1 MKKILSAFLIFLSL
15 TSLCGCLNRLEK
27 HGYMFDLSD
36 YNLVEKD
43 ISSKERVLKLMG
55 SPTLISNLDSRE
67 SWIYYAEEVN
77 YLLFFYPS
85 VKNRKILLL
94 KFDDSEIVR
103 NVEFFD
109 LKNEDQK
116 ISFVSK
122 YTAVDGHEEGIIKA
136 IFSNVGQI
144 RPQGQ

>member
-1 MKKILSAFLIFLSL
+1 MKKIPSTFLIFLSL
-15 TSLCGCLNRLEK
+15 TFLCGCLNRMEK
-27 HGYMFDLSD
+27 LGYMFDLSD
-36 YNLVEKD
+36 HNLIEKD

-55 SPTLISNLDSRE
+55 SPTLVSNLSDQE
-67 SWIYYAEEVN
+67 AWIYYSEEVN
-77 YLLFFYPS
+77 YLLFFYPT
-85 VKNRKILLL
+85 VKDRKILLL

-103 NVEFFD
+103 NLEFFD
-109 LKNEDQK
+109 LKNEDHK

-122 YTAVDGHEEGIIKA
+122 YTTVDGHEEGIIKS